1 MIKLLI
7 LAFCAVSGF
16 AVLRPQTPAWQPSQ
30 GHTQVPIW
38 PGKAPDA
45 VPIAGPEVTTTVQDP
60 GDPPATNVGKVSQPT
75 MTVYSPKGNNT
86 GAAVVVFPGVAIGLC
101 IWILKARRSVTG

>member
-1 MIKLLI
+1 MIRPLI
-7 LAFCAVSGF
+7 LAFCVVSGF